1 MSANVRC
8 GSPTVAVLALQ
19 GAFAE
24 HEAVLARLGVRW
36 MELREADDLRREFD
50 ALILPGGESTVQA
63 KLLEDLGMLAPLKA
77 RIEDGMPVLG
87 TCAGAILLADQID
100 EGKGSGSCSGT
111 SPRGFAT
118 MPVKVLRNAYGRQLG
133 SFRTEGSFACGRY
146 PSKSGRIPMTFVRA
160 PRIEAVG
167 EGVEVLARAR
177 GDIVAVRY
185 GNQMALSFHPELD
198 DNTFV
203 HETFLSLVR

>member
-1 MSANVRC
+1 M
-8 GSPTVAVLALQ
+8 LALQ

-24 HEAVLARLGVRW
+24 HEAMLAKLGVRW
-36 MELREADDLRREFD
+36 MELREAGDLHKEFD

-63 KLLEDLGMLAPLKA
+63 KLLKDLGMLAPLRA
-77 RIEDGMPVLG
+77 RIEGGMPVLG
-87 TCAGAILLADQID
+87 TCAGAILLAERID
-100 EGKGSGSCSGT
+100 EGKGSGSRFGR

-118 MPVKVLRNAYGRQLG
+118 MPIKVLRNAYGRQLG
-133 SFRTEGSFACGRY
+133 SFRTEGSFACDRN
-146 PSKSGRIPMTFVRA
+146 PSKSGSIPMTFVRA

-198 DNTFV
+198 DDTSV